1 MGITA
6 KEHQVSGWEQGIALE
21 AEAAEQ
27 PGELRKQSFFRKP
40 NSEVLEKP
48 DVHFL
53 EALCS

>member
-1 MGITA
+1 MA
-6 KEHQVSGWEQGIALE
+6 KEHQVSGWQQGIALE

-48 DVHFL
+48 DVRFL